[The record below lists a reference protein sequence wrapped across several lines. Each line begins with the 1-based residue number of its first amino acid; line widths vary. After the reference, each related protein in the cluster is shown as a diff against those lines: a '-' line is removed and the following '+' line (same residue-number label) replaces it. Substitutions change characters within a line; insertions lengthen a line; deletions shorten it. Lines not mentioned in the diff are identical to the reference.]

1 MEAIVQQPPWVL
13 LYTLCIVRLPIYVY
27 TLELKSRCR
36 VRYTPPIS
44 SRQPLTYYQWP
55 ISRYNGGGW
64 EEEEGKVKK
73 QVRSKK
79 ELDNNSN
86 SSSREY
92 REKSF
97 SLQQQHSRV
106 LCIVS
111 FSFCV
116 QPPTTAIAIK
126 GYFTRFHFQTVSGR
140 GGSSSRDIILVSLFR
155 LCCIHIHA
163 VTILVIFPI
172 LYWKK
177 KTWGASENRPTCIS
191 HCL

>member
-126 GYFTRFHFQTVSGR
+126 GYFPRFHFQTVSWR
-140 GGSSSRDIILVSLFR
+140 GIIIPRHYSCLSFSPLLYSHSRSHYTR
-155 LCCIHIHA
+155 LISYF
-163 VTILVIFPI
+163 VL
-172 LYWKK
+172 KK
-177 KTWGASENRPTCIS
+177 KKKKDLGRVWKSTDL
-191 HCL
+191 H